1 MGRKSDHPDQSD
13 SSRPRLLHDPS
24 SGHTHS
30 DKSVSMTTELHITE
44 CMTFPRSG
52 HSLLGRLLAD
62 YFGDQRFH
70 YCEMYTEME
79 KRIGVDGT
87 TNFQKNHDLDLET
100 TIHPDR
106 HYLVQIR
113 YPIESLVSWFK
124 LKQARGEIDNSADQ
138 WVNFA
143 LQNASFWS
151 RFYRKWVLDPMPRRL
166 ILNYTDLIDAPVE
179 TLQNV
184 VRFLGDDECDVARIE
199 ACCANQRIER
209 KSDYHAFKFYG
220 REFFTL
226 LKGLFAA
233 VPGVDIENDLLVVP
247 SALVNPDESQAALRA
262 TVCKLKDM
270 GNDLKRLTSRL
281 SDEIDAQP
289 PGQSVD
295 GRQLACNIATAE

>member
-1 MGRKSDHPDQSD
+1 
-13 SSRPRLLHDPS
+13 
-24 SGHTHS
+24 
-30 DKSVSMTTELHITE
+30 MTTELHITE

-52 HSLLGRLLAD
+52 HSLLGRLLND
-62 YFGDQRFH
+62 YFGEQRFH
-70 YCEMYTEME
+70 YCEMYTEVG
-79 KRIGVDGT
+79 KRIGVDSA

-106 HYLVQIR
+106 QYLVQIR

-143 LQNASFWS
+143 LQSASFWS
-151 RFYRKWVLDPMPRRL
+151 RFYRKWVLDPVPRRL
-166 ILNYTDLIDAPVE
+166 ILNYTDLIETPIE
-179 TLQNV
+179 TLQSV
-184 VRFLGDDECDVARIE
+184 VRFLGDDECDVVRIE

-209 KSDYHAFKFYG
+209 KSDYRAFKFYG

-247 SALVNPDESQAALRA
+247 RALVNPDDSQTALQA
-262 TVCKLKDM
+262 TVCELKDRE
-270 GNDLKRLTSRL
+270 NDLKRLVSRL
-281 SDEIDAQP
+281 SDEIDAQHL
-289 PGQSVD
+289 GQSLVAH
-295 GRQLACNIATAE
+295 QWACDNPAAE